1 MRRGYGGKRRE
12 ALASGSRGRHNDPM
26 ELSSASPQ
34 PLRLDPE
41 QEKAVA
47 HSGGPALVIAGPGA
61 GKTRTLVARYLRL
74 VESGIPRESILVST
88 FTSRAADQLRERIAA
103 AQGAQAGEGASRMVV
118 GTFHS
123 ICARLLRRFHAAAG
137 LSSDF
142 TIVDTAEQNAILSRL
157 GIRWDGGEN
166 DLVDLIS
173 RWKDMMKSPGDAAA
187 EASVRGD
194 RNLAEAAAHYEAYE
208 FEKERQG
215 VVDFADLISRMIE
228 AMRREPRIRHMLQ
241 GRFLHLLVD
250 EFQDTNLLQLTFLRF
265 IVGRSR
271 SVFCIGD
278 DDQAIYGWRGGNVDF
293 TVNFGRH
300 FPGSTIYRLSTNWRS
315 EPAVV
320 AASSALVSANTR
332 RMNKN
337 LVAARRAS
345 VPDAVTIRGFA
356 NDTEEAEWIAGACR
370 TLLSRGATTGEL
382 VVLFRTASLS
392 PVLERAFTRFGVP
405 ATVQGAPRFWDLQET
420 MAVVGLIAMA
430 TNPADSELLY
440 LAFKAGRRRDQ
451 LVEWARNMA
460 GMPLKNLAPS
470 AARAIE
476 EYPPPGLSA
485 ERLGLWLDA
494 AGQASNEALRFP
506 DVASFLAFVRRERA
520 APRDANREGIPL
532 MSIHG
537 AKGLEWSGVFVCGCE
552 AHLMPHHRT
561 SDLEEERRVLYV
573 AMTRPKKFVSL
584 SYARERFSK
593 GQSPSIFLH
602 DIADRSAGKTVTWN
616 GRPAR
621 PSQG

>member
-1 MRRGYGGKRRE
+1 
-12 ALASGSRGRHNDPM
+12 M
-26 ELSSASPQ
+26 ELSSIPPQ
-34 PLRLDPE
+34 PLKLDPE
-41 QEKAVA
+41 QEKAAA

-103 AQGAQAGEGASRMVV
+103 AQGVLAPEDTSRMVV

-157 GIRWDGGEN
+157 GVRWDGGEN

-173 RWKDMMKSPGDAAA
+173 RWKDMMKSPGDAAT

-194 RNLAEAAAHYEAYE
+194 RNLAEAAGHYEAYE
-208 FEKERQG
+208 IEKERQG
-215 VVDFADLISRMIE
+215 VVDFADLISRTID

-250 EFQDTNLLQLTFLRF
+250 EWQDVNPLQISLVKHLMN
-265 IVGRSR
+265 RSR
-271 SVFCIGD
+271 NLFVIGD
-278 DDQAIYGWRGGNVDF
+278 DDQSVYGWRGATVDY
-293 TVNFGRH
+293 TVHFGRH
-300 FPGSTIYRLSTNWRS
+300 FVNASTYRLSTNWRS

-320 AASSALVSANTR
+320 TASSALVSVNSR
-332 RMNKN
+332 RVRKN
-337 LVAARRAS
+337 LVAANRPTVA
-345 VPDAVTIRGFA
+345 DAVTIRGFA
-356 NDTEEAEWIAGACR
+356 TDTEEAEWVAGSCR
-370 TLLSRGATTGEL
+370 TLLSRGATIGDL

-392 PVLERAFTRFGVP
+392 PVLERAFSRFGVP

-420 MAVVGLIAMA
+420 MAVAGLIALA

-440 LAFKAGRRRDQ
+440 LAFKPGRRRDQ
-451 LVEWARNMA
+451 LIEWTRNMA

-485 ERLGLWLDA
+485 ERLGLWLDS
-494 AGQASNEALRFP
+494 AGQAGNEALRFP
-506 DVASFLAFVRRERA
+506 DVASFLAFVRTERA
-520 APRDANREGIPL
+520 APRDGSREGIPL

-573 AMTRPKKFVSL
+573 AMTRARRFVSL

-602 DIADRSAGKTVTWN
+602 DIADRSTGKTVNWS